1 MPRVSAADTANDE
14 RLDTELVAAG
24 LDPADFHEPD
34 FRAPLDA
41 AAQIAEVPP
50 QHTTKGMFFEQLAR
64 AARQYGLAA
73 DARYVAFR
81 DYPLRDFMRLTVDYG
96 SARFPGLPAREAL
109 RRVGW
114 DAFSTLMSSVAGRV
128 IFAFAGREVRSA
140 LRLAPDAYKHSLS
153 HCSVRSRL
161 NGTRQAVLEYRDV
174 WNFPD
179 CYQVGAIEGGCRAF
193 GANPTV
199 RVCARGRASVDLLI
213 RW

>member
-1 MPRVSAADTANDE
+1 MPISSAVPTANDAS
-14 RLDTELVAAG
+14 LDAELVAAG
-24 LDPADFHEPD
+24 LDPGSFHEPD
-34 FRAPLDA
+34 FRAPLDVA
-41 AAQIAEVPP
+41 GMIAEVPA
-50 QHTTKGMFFEQLAR
+50 QNTTKGMFFEQLAR
-64 AARQYGLAA
+64 AARQFGLDG

-81 DYPLRDFMRLTVDYG
+81 DYPLRDFMRLIADYG
-96 SARFPGLPAREAL
+96 SVRFPGLPVREAL

-114 DAFSTLMSSVAGRV
+114 EAFPTLMSSVAGRV
-128 IFAFAGREVRSA
+128 LFAFAGHEVRSA

-161 NGTRQAVLEYRDV
+161 NGARQAVLEYRDV

-193 GANPTV
+193 GATPTV
-199 RVCARGRASVDLLI
+199 RVCAHGRASVDMLI

>member
-1 MPRVSAADTANDE
+1 MPIASAVRAANDE
-14 RLDTELVAAG
+14 HLDAELAAAG
-24 LDPADFHEPD
+24 LDTADFHEPD
-34 FRAPLDA
+34 FRAPLDVA
-41 AAQIAEVPP
+41 ARIAEVPA
-50 QHTTKGMFFEQLAR
+50 QNTTKGMFFEQLAR
-64 AARQYGLAA
+64 AARPYGLGG
-73 DARYVAFR
+73 DARYVTFR
-81 DYPLRDFMRLTVDYG
+81 DYPLRDFMRLMADYG
-96 SARFPGLPAREAL
+96 SARYPALPPREAL

-114 DAFSTLMSSVAGRV
+114 EAFPTLMSSVAGRV

-161 NGTRQAVLEYRDV
+161 NGARQAVLEYRDV

-193 GANPTV
+193 GAEPTV
-199 RVCARGRASVDLLI
+199 RVCARGSASVDMLI

>member
-1 MPRVSAADTANDE
+1 MVIGVPIADEE
-14 RLDTELVAAG
+14 RLDAELLGAG
-24 LDPADFHEPD
+24 LVPADFREPD
-34 FRAPLDA
+34 HRAPLDVA
-41 AAQIAEVPP
+41 ALIAEVPA
-50 QHTTKGMFFEQLAR
+50 QNTAKGMFFEQLAR
-64 AARQYGLAA
+64 AARQHGIGC

-81 DYPLRDFMRLTVDYG
+81 DYPLRDFMRLIAEYG
-96 SARFPGLPAREAL
+96 RVRFPGLPAREAL

-114 DAFSTLMSSVAGRV
+114 EAFPTLMSSVAGRV
-128 IFAFAGREVRSA
+128 LFAFAGREVRSA

-161 NGTRQAVLEYRDV
+161 NTAGQAVLEYRDV

-193 GANPTV
+193 GADAAV
-199 RVCARGRASVDLLI
+199 RLCVRSSASVDMLI

>member
-1 MPRVSAADTANDE
+1 MPIASPSPTANDE
-14 RLDTELVAAG
+14 RLDAELVAAG
-24 LDPADFHEPD
+24 LDPAEFVEPD
-34 FRAPLDA
+34 FRAPLDVA
-41 AAQIAEVPP
+41 SLIAEVPA
-50 QHTTKGMFFEQLAR
+50 QNTAKGMFFEQLAR
-64 AARQYGLAA
+64 AARKYRLVG

-81 DYPLRDFMRLTVDYG
+81 DYPLRDFMRLISDYG
-96 SARFPGLPAREAL
+96 SAHFPGLPAREAL

-114 DAFSTLMSSVAGRV
+114 EAFPTLMSSVAGRV

-161 NGTRQAVLEYRDV
+161 SGPRQAVLEYRDV

-179 CYQVGAIEGGCRAF
+179 CYQVGAVEGACRAF
-193 GANPTV
+193 GAEATV
-199 RVCARGRASVDLLI
+199 RVCARSSASVDMLI